1 MRILMMGTGGFA
13 VPTFRSL
20 LESKH
25 DILALVTR
33 PPRPIHGRRRQ
44 RVAPN
49 PMRDVAEEHGLSILM
64 PESIN
69 NDAAVEQITDFK
81 ADLHVV
87 CDYGQ
92 ILSKAALA
100 SSRLGGINLHASL
113 LPRYRGAAPINWALY
128 HGEKRTGV
136 TVIHMT
142 PRLDAGPNLLQ
153 RATEIG
159 PDEDA
164 IVLEERLSELG
175 RSAVQDAVKLL
186 EEWDGVSPIGERQDP
201 TLATRAPR
209 LKKSDGAVDWS
220 RSAQQIFDQVRALKP
235 WPGTYTVWQGPRRTM
250 RLVLEQVRVVD
261 EAPAEGAPPG
271 CVIASEMSNARIA
284 CGQGALDLE
293 VVQPEGKKRMPIEDF
308 LRGYPLSL
316 SDRLGQKKQQ

>member
-13 VPTFRSL
+13 VPTFHALLRSN
-20 LESKH
+20 H

-49 PMRDVAEEHGLSILM
+49 PMRDVAEEHGLRVLM

-69 NDAAVEQITDFK
+69 DEEAVNEIIQFD

-92 ILSKAALA
+92 ILSKDALA
-100 SSRLGGINLHASL
+100 SARLGGINLHASL

-128 HGEKRTGV
+128 NGEQETGV

-142 PRLDAGPNLLQ
+142 PRLDAGPNLIR
-153 RATEIG
+153 RATPIA

-164 IVLEERLSELG
+164 VALEERLAQLG
-175 RSAVQDAVKLL
+175 SDTVKDAVSLL
-186 EEWDGVSPIGERQDP
+186 EQWDGVSEIGERQDP
-201 TLATRAPR
+201 ELATKAPR
-209 LKKSDGAVDWS
+209 LTKADGAVDWS
-220 RSAQQIFDQVRALKP
+220 RSAQQIYDQVRAMKP
-235 WPGTYTVWQGPRRTM
+235 WPGTFTHWQGPRRTM
-250 RLVLEQVRVVD
+250 RLVLEQVSVVD
-261 EAPAEGAPPG
+261 DESATGAQPG
-271 CVIASEMSNARIA
+271 SVIDHESSRARIA

-308 LRGYPLSL
+308 LRGYPLSA
-316 SDRLGQKKQQ
+316 SDQLG